1 MKKFLLVILALGLAG
16 LAQAQDK
23 TTVTGYLMDK
33 SCSDAKSDAKTHD
46 KGCLEMADCVKSGYG
61 VVTPE
66 GKFLAFD
73 AKGNKDAAAWIKSSK
88 KKTELTVTITG
99 TMDKDVLKVASIK

>member
-1 MKKFLLVILALGLAG
+1 MKKLFVILALTLAA

-23 TTVTGYLMDK
+23 VTVTGYLMDK
-33 SCSDAKSDAKTHD
+33 SCADTKTEARTHD
-46 KGCLEMADCVKSGYG
+46 KGCLEMADCIRSGYG

-73 AKGNKDAAAWIKSSK
+73 AKGNKDAAAWIKTTK
-88 KKTELTVTITG
+88 KKTEITVTVTG

>member
-1 MKKFLLVILALGLAG
+1 MKKLFVVLALSFAAF
-16 LAQAQDK
+16 AQAQDK

-73 AKGNKDAAAWIKSSK
+73 AKGNKDAAAWIKASK
-88 KKTELTVTITG
+88 KKTELTVTVTG
-99 TMDKDVLKVASIK
+99 TVDKDTIKVASIK